1 MADLSQTDDD
11 GIFLEVV
18 AFCCSDFY
26 REHPQNSLD
35 VCGVNGYLDQGLSCA
50 GL

>member
-18 AFCCSDFY
+18 PFSRSNFY
-26 REHPQNSLD
+26 REHPQNRLD
-35 VCGVNGYLDQGLSCA
+35 VRGVNGYLDQGLPR
-50 GL
+50 